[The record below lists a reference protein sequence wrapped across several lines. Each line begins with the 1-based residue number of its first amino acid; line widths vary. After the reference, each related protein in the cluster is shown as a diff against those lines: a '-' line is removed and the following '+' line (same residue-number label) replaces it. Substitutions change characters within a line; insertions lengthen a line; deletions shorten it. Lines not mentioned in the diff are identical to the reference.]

1 MTVIAGKR
9 RLGIDR
15 GTAIGTGIVLALL
28 ILAAVAPF
36 ISSGNP
42 ETMDFNAILAGPS
55 FAHPFGTDNFGR
67 DVLTR
72 VLFGLRVSM
81 AAAIG
86 SVTVALLIGV
96 PLGLLAGY
104 RRGWI
109 DAVIMRPADVL
120 MAFPA
125 IVLVVALAGV
135 FGQNLGLMILTIGC
149 VYAPIIVRVMRG
161 AAMEVG
167 TALFIEGARARGAS
181 HLRVMVRH
189 VLPNAISP
197 VLVQASALMGVAI
210 LMEAALSFIG
220 LGVQPP
226 TPSLGLMLS
235 EGRSYMGDAPWLVI
249 APGVGIVLAVL
260 GFNLLGDGIP
270 RLFDPARRV
279 RT

>member
-1 MTVIAGKR
+1 MTRSRGWMRHAPGRATTGAVIVV
-9 RLGIDR
+9 
-15 GTAIGTGIVLALL
+15 VLL
-28 ILAAVAPF
+28 LAALAPVL
-36 ISSGNP
+36 SAGSP
-42 ETMDFNAILAGPS
+42 EAMDFNAILAGPGL
-55 FAHPFGTDNFGR
+55 AHPLGTDNFGR

-81 AAAIG
+81 AAALG
-86 SVTVALLIGV
+86 SVAVALALGV

-109 DAVIMRPADVL
+109 DAVIMRPADVV
-120 MAFPA
+120 MSFPA

-135 FGQNLGLMILTIGC
+135 FGQNLGLMILTIGF
-149 VYAPIIVRVMRG
+149 VYVPVIVRVMRG

-167 TALFIEGARARGAS
+167 TALFIEGAQSRGAS

-235 EGRSYMGDAPWLVI
+235 EGRSYMGDAPWLVV
-249 APGVGIVLAVL
+249 APGLGIVAAVF
-260 GFNLLGDGIP
+260 GFNLLGDGMP
-270 RLFDPARRV
+270 RRFDPARRM
-279 RT
+279 RA

>member
-1 MTVIAGKR
+1 MTVLAGKR
-9 RLGIDR
+9 RIGLDR
-15 GTAIGTGIVLALL
+15 RTGAGVAIVVALL
-28 ILAAVAPF
+28 VLAAVAPF
-36 ISSGNP
+36 ISAGNP

-55 FAHPFGTDNFGR
+55 GAHPLGTDNFGR

-86 SVTVALLIGV
+86 SVVVALVIGV

-104 RRGWI
+104 RRGWV

-135 FGQNLGLMILTIGC
+135 FGQNLGLMILTIGF

-181 HLRVMVRH
+181 HLRVMLRH

-210 LMEAALSFIG
+210 LTEAALSFIG

-249 APGVGIVLAVL
+249 APGLGIVVAVL

-270 RLFDPARRV
+270 RLLDPARRV
-279 RT
+279 RP

>member
-1 MTVIAGKR
+1 LTARLSHLR
-9 RLGIDR
+9 RGIDR
-15 GTAIGTGIVLALL
+15 GTGTGVAIVAALMLLAS
-28 ILAAVAPF
+28 AAPLVT
-36 ISSGNP
+36 SGTP

-55 FAHPFGTDNFGR
+55 LAHPLGTDNFGR

-72 VLFGLRVSM
+72 VVFGLRVSM
-81 AAAIG
+81 AAALG
-86 SVTVALLIGV
+86 SVAVALAIGV

-104 RRGWI
+104 RRGWV

-135 FGQNLGLMILTIGC
+135 FGQNLGLMILTIGF
-149 VYAPIIVRVMRG
+149 VYAPVIVRVMRG
-161 AAMEVG
+161 AALEVG

-249 APGVGIVLAVL
+249 APGLGIVIAVM

-279 RT
+279 RQ